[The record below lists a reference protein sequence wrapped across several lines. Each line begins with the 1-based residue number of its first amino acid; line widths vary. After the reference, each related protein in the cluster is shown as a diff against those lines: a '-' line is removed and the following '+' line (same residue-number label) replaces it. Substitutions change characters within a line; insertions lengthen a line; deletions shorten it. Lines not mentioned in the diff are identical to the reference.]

1 MERERERERQ
11 REETER
17 GRTFRHL
24 FLFICLAWSPTR
36 RFAIQ
41 RFKKSWPAP
50 WNYRSESK
58 HTRPLPKSTGWE
70 KGMQVTYKLL
80 GAKHGGS
87 MVRTHFHPNQPDRNL
102 HIPPIALEVRTFK
115 DDSSRTCVLKTS
127 CLGVAGSVA
136 QPGTSVSRGKFN
148 GNLPQNHIDRQVSE
162 KGNGRVEAMFR
173 SGFLPRCMKFYSL
186 SLLQEEEGSYHGVG
200 CERSAP
206 HRVFDV
212 LFVHNDCRLCRIWH
226 GLQMCFELSS
236 SRKHPAWE
244 IHMEPPKMILQDGLI
259 LIPWDWRGTPDSGS
273 GRRFQYC
280 IFRASH
286 ISPVDHS
293 LFVSVF
299 LVNKKK
305 GLWRSSRDKIHPH
318 LPATLEDFRVQPCL
332 TVAGRKVVLAEGQ
345 LKHFQYVVKN
355 VLVKQFSSKLR
366 YDGAI

>member
-1 MERERERERQ
+1 
-11 REETER
+11 
-17 GRTFRHL
+17 
-24 FLFICLAWSPTR
+24 
-36 RFAIQ
+36 
-41 RFKKSWPAP
+41 
-50 WNYRSESK
+50 
-58 HTRPLPKSTGWE
+58 
-70 KGMQVTYKLL
+70 MQVTYKLL

-102 HIPPIALEVRTFK
+102 HIPPIVLEVRTFK

-244 IHMEPPKMILQDGLI
+244 IHMEPPKMILQDGRI